1 MKALTPAALRKE
13 LHRVGN
19 LEIDEWKGPMKAAAR
34 AIIVCFTHRVMTGE
48 RIEESFPSRNRKPEN
63 DYQI

>member
-19 LEIDEWKGPMKAAAR
+19 LEIEEWQQPMQAAAR
-34 AIIVCFTHRVMTGE
+34 AIIACFTHRFLTGQ
-48 RIEESFPSRNRKPEN
+48 RIEDSYPSRNSKPEN